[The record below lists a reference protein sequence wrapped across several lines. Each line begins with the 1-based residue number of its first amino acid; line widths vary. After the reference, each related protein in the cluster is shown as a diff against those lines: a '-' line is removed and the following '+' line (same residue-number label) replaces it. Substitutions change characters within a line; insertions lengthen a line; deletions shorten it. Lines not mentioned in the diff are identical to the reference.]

1 MDTELHRLFKKV
13 QRKRKGL
20 DGFVPAA
27 KPADCIM
34 PYSVKVKLEGDATVK
49 PKVKLTEQ
57 EQY

>member
-1 MDTELHRLFKKV
+1 VDTELHRLFKKV

-27 KPADCIM
+27 KPADCIT

-49 PKVKLTEQ
+49 P
-57 EQY
+57 